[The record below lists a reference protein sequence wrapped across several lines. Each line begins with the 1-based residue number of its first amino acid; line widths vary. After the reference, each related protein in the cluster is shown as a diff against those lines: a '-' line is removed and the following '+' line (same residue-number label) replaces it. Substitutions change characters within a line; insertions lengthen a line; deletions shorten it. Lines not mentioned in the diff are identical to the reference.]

1 MTKTT
6 KKTDENS
13 DVASEAPQE
22 EKRVAPIAPVQTFQR
37 RSEPNVIYIGKKGV
51 MAYVLSAVLQLSQS
65 QFVVIKSRGRAISKA
80 VDVSQVLINRFGEGK
95 FFVQEVK
102 LGTEVLQGLEGISR
116 NVSTIDI
123 VVAKKN

>member
-6 KKTDENS
+6 KKIDENS
-13 DVASEAPQE
+13 NVASEAPQE
-22 EKRVAPIAPVQTFQR
+22 EKKVAPAPVQTFQR
-37 RSEPNVIYIGKKGV
+37 RSEPNVIYIGKKGI

-65 QFVVIKSRGRAISKA
+65 PSIIIKSRGRAISAA

-102 LGTEVLQGLEGISR
+102 LATEVLQGTEGISR
-116 NVSTIDI
+116 NVSTID
-123 VVAKKN
+123 VVVSKKN

>member
-1 MTKTT
+1 MTKAS
-6 KKTDENS
+6 KRTDEVGS
-13 DVASEAPQE
+13 VAPEAPQE
-22 EKRVAPIAPVQTFQR
+22 ETKVAPPALQR

-65 QFVVIKSRGRAISKA
+65 AFIVIKSRGRAISKA

-95 FFVQEVK
+95 FYVKEVN
-102 LGTEVLQGLEGISR
+102 LGTEAVHTAEGTTR

-123 VVAKKN
+123 MVSKKA

>member
-1 MTKTT
+1 MTRTT

-13 DVASEAPQE
+13 DVASEVPQE
-22 EKRVAPIAPVQTFQR
+22 EKKVASAPVQTFQR
-37 RSEPNVIYIGKKGV
+37 RSEPNVIYIGKKDV

-65 QFVVIKSRGRAISKA
+65 QFVVIKARGRAISKA

-102 LGTEVLQGLEGISR
+102 LATEVLQGTEGISR
-116 NVSTIDI
+116 NVSTID
-123 VVAKKN
+123 VVVSKKN

>member
-13 DVASEAPQE
+13 DVASEVPQE
-22 EKRVAPIAPVQTFQR
+22 EKKVASAPVQTFQR
-37 RSEPNVIYIGKKGV
+37 RSEPNVIYIGKKGI

-65 QFVVIKSRGRAISKA
+65 PSIVIKSRGRAISAA

-102 LGTEVLQGLEGISR
+102 LATEVLQGLEGISR
-116 NVSTIDI
+116 NVSTMDI
-123 VVAKKN
+123 VVGKKN